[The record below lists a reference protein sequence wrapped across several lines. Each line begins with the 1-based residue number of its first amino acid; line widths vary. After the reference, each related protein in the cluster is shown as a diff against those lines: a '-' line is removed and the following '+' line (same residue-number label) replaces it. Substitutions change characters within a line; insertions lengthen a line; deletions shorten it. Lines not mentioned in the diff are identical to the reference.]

1 MKIRE
6 FLDLKVIL
14 AHFFLLFS
22 CFVFGQGGGAFYLS
36 SKWKCRSYNI
46 TTVESGKNP
55 ARRHS
60 GLHHDC

>member
-22 CFVFGQGGGAFYLS
+22 CFVFGQGGGDFYLS
-36 SKWKCRSYNI
+36 SKWKCRYYNI
-46 TTVESGKNP
+46 TTV
-55 ARRHS
+55 
-60 GLHHDC
+60 